1 MEEQSNFSSAI
12 EFWRGV
18 GLPTLQRQ
26 LDQQGLAIVE
36 NQKDGLM
43 SRKKLAEQTREFKK
57 MPDEDKLQQFKSL
70 LKGYQAEI
78 DNITR
83 RTKYSESSFLAL
95 YKVLADAPDPAPLF
109 EAAVDQS
116 VNNVELETAKSEN
129 AKLRSELEEAQ
140 RQAQHVQSLEKANQE
155 LQQKLSK
162 LESLAD
168 EKRVEELGQREE
180 QMKQQYNEKIRSYKE
195 REHDLQRQLNQALDQ
210 LTQLRHTHDDTQA
223 QLLNHNQK
231 YDEEVVGK
239 LAELDI
245 VMMDLERANAKIV
258 ELERKNDDLREEV
271 EATRSESKEKY
282 VIRDEG
288 PDTAESQQ
296 QDAAISKL
304 FKDIDTYKELLQST
318 ETRLSKRIKELSNE
332 VKSLTEEKEKL
343 SKKLQGFDDYDE
355 IKRELEIMKYVEFST
370 GDDEDRFDAQN
381 VLKKDEGVRQSLEVS
396 LIEKNKRLENEFTQL
411 KVSYANIEKEL
422 ATKESTYKELKAKNT
437 TLANLVQRL
446 EEDLLRLGQKPSSSD
461 SLMDELTRTP
471 SNTNIAQQQQQQQSS
486 GPRTPD
492 YGSPR
497 VSYDANSVPGKD
509 GGNDKSIL
517 PIVIGQRDRFR
528 QRNTELE
535 SQTRSLELKL
545 QDVQGEVETLKADN
559 LKLYERLR
567 FVHVWKEENKSA
579 AVNVRRGSV
588 KTKDDPTD
596 KYGQLYEESMNP
608 FVQFHRK
615 EETRRYNALNPAEKL
630 TFNLTR
636 MLFSHKWS
644 RYFLVIY
651 SLLLHLLVVVTLY
664 QLSLWE
670 CRHDHE
676 AINLPT
682 LNDDPAA
689 VAAAAGMGQGPL

>member
-1 MEEQSNFSSAI
+1 MVSCHVKSWPSKQE
-12 EFWRGV
+12 
-18 GLPTLQRQ
+18 
-26 LDQQGLAIVE
+26 
-36 NQKDGLM
+36 M
-43 SRKKLAEQTREFKK
+43 S
-57 MPDEDKLQQFKSL
+57 DEDKLQQFKSL
-70 LKGYQAEI
+70 LKGYQSEI
-78 DNITR
+78 DNVTR

-109 EAAVDQS
+109 EAAIDQS
-116 VNNVELETAKSEN
+116 VNNVELEAIKKEN
-129 AKLRSELEEAQ
+129 TELRSDLEKAQ
-140 RQAQHVQSLEKANQE
+140 RQANHVQSLEKANQE
-155 LQQKLSK
+155 LQQKLNK
-162 LESLAD
+162 LESSAD
-168 EKRVEELGQREE
+168 EKRIEELAQREE

-258 ELERKNDDLREEV
+258 ELERKNDNLREEV
-271 EATRSESKEKY
+271 KATRSESKEKT
-282 VIRDEG
+282 
-288 PDTAESQQ
+288 DTAETQQ

-304 FKDIDTYKELLQST
+304 IKDIDTYKELLQST
-318 ETRLSKRIKELSNE
+318 EARLSKRIKELSNE

-343 SKKLQGFDDYDE
+343 VKKLQGFDDYDE

-381 VLKKDEGVRQSLEVS
+381 VLRKDEELRESLEVS
-396 LIEKNKRLENEFTQL
+396 LMEKNKRLENEFTQM

-422 ATKESTYKELKAKNT
+422 ATKESTYSELKAKNT
-437 TLANLVQRL
+437 GLASLVQRL

-461 SLMDELTRTP
+461 SLVAELTRTP
-471 SNTNIAQQQQQQQSS
+471 SSTNITSAQQQQQLSQQPQTPGS

-497 VSYDANSVPGKD
+497 VSYDANSVPTKD
-509 GGNDKSIL
+509 GNNNDKSIL

-535 SQTRSLELKL
+535 GQTRSLELKL
-545 QDVQGEVETLKADN
+545 QDVQGEIETLKADN

-567 FVHVWKEENKSA
+567 FVHVWKEEQSKGVTNRST
-579 AVNVRRGSV
+579 AVNMGAGGSDYRDVRRGSL
-588 KTKDDPTD
+588 KAKDDPTD

-682 LNDDPAA
+682 LNNDPAA
-689 VAAAAGMGQGPL
+689 AAAIAGGGGPIGMGNVAPL